1 MFHKLLKR
9 IYKFFI
15 LQAIFVDK
23 SCLEK
28 VNISRNLEKFSDLTL
43 DTIDGDHITFNFY
56 MTEHSRNSFIKNFV
70 VEVDITDGF
79 STSFRALSNK
89 VVIAVKLALLPIHY
103 KTLSIVL
110 YDTYLQKAFDFLQSE
125 SQK

>member
-43 DTIDGDHITFNFY
+43 DTVDGDHITFNFY

-125 SQK
+125 NQK